1 MRINWQSL
9 KIRYAAIFTLFIAVV
24 LLFNALLL
32 IYFKY
37 REFQN
42 DVEHRAYSF
51 AKLAVKPI
59 CDGYE
64 TYFYSGY
71 FKFRELLSSL
81 LSSEAEILEV
91 QIVDVNGNILFD
103 SDDLQKSHF
112 IPRPDLP
119 RTVITDGYY
128 LDAIRKLELTQRH
141 INDEHGDRVL
151 EIVSPYIEE
160 WGRHKLS
167 VIMRFTYNT
176 LKPQMRMMIYQV
188 IGLTLLSMLFTSL
201 LAWMFI
207 GRITKPLDQLTEK
220 ATSMIRGGV
229 TQDQIEGSD
238 NEVELLANT
247 FNLMTSKIQ
256 ENIKQ

>member
-1 MRINWQSL
+1 MRIHWQSL
-9 KIRYAAIFTLFIAVV
+9 KIRYAAIFTFFIAVI
-24 LLFNALLL
+24 LLFNAILL

-42 DVEHRAYSF
+42 DVERRAYSF
-51 AKLAVKPI
+51 AHLAVKPI

-71 FKFRELLSSL
+71 FKFRELLTDL
-81 LSSEAEILEV
+81 MSSEPELTEV
-91 QIVDVNGNILFD
+91 QIVDVNGKVIFD

-112 IPRPDLP
+112 IPHPDQP
-119 RTVITDGYY
+119 RTVITDAYH
-128 LDAIRKLELTQRH
+128 LDAIRKLEMTQRRTE
-141 INDEHGDRVL
+141 DERGDREL

-176 LKPQMRMMIYQV
+176 LKPQMRIMIYQV
-188 IGLTLLSMLFTSL
+188 IGLTILSMLFTSF

-207 GRITKPLDQLTEK
+207 G
-220 ATSMIRGGV
+220 
-229 TQDQIEGSD
+229 
-238 NEVELLANT
+238 
-247 FNLMTSKIQ
+247 
-256 ENIKQ
+256 